1 MAAQRVGRKGHSRL
15 PASPREPGAA
25 LQRRQAR
32 VTVRYDRRELQNRL
46 DVEKWIEE
54 NLLELYQDQVDQM
67 PEEVNI
73 DDLLELQTDDER
85 GSKLQIMFTTC
96 SKNTDEFISEL
107 LTKLHGLHKVQVQN
121 VGLTYPQQH

>member
-1 MAAQRVGRKGHSRL
+1 MAAYRVGRKGQSRL
-15 PASPREPGAA
+15 AASPREPGAA

-54 NLLELYQDQVDQM
+54 KLVQLYQDQVEQM

-73 DDLLELQTDDER
+73 DELLELQTEEER
-85 GSKLQIMFTTC
+85 TSKLQIMFTTC
-96 SKNTDEFISEL
+96 SRNTDEFISEL
-107 LTKLHGLHKVQVQN
+107 LTKLRGLHKVEVKN
-121 VGLTYPQQH
+121 VGLAAPQGH